1 MIIHTLDSGSELKS
15 NKASQPVSQS
25 VSEIPLSCGG
35 GSLGRSVGRSVVQ
48 VGTKFRAAVNCDLSC
63 N

>member
-25 VSEIPLSCGG
+25 AKFHCHVVVGLWVGLSVG
-35 GSLGRSVGRSVVQ
+35 GSSGNQ
-48 VGTKFRAAVNCDLSC
+48 VPCSSKLRPFL
-63 N
+63 